1 MHTTSF
7 QLYKDYKAE
16 NEMLFVPAALL
27 WQSNGGLIFVLS
39 SITSLT
45 KSSFPMKS
53 PAMMLIHSFCAPGY
67 CCLTQIFKHGRL
79 RSVMSF
85 SDPNGCK
92 RMYLK
97 FSVRLMPA
105 TKNFSGRPIRFMR
118 SRYWMRAWVEV
129 LFPHQYGMAGHS
141 SQCFS
146 TSTSSSYE
154 TMTW

>member
-1 MHTTSF
+1 MHTKSF
-7 QLYKDYKAE
+7 QLFKDYKAE
-16 NEMLFVPAALL
+16 NEMVFVPAALL

-67 CCLTQIFKHGRL
+67 CFLTQIFKHGRL
-79 RSVMSF
+79 RSVISF

-105 TKNFSGRPIRFMR
+105 TKNFSERKIKRWHIKYSFEENRNR
-118 SRYWMRAWVEV
+118 SA
-129 LFPHQYGMAGHS
+129 LH
-141 SQCFS
+141 
-146 TSTSSSYE
+146 
-154 TMTW
+154 